1 LEILIYAPGKST
13 IDWDKSKKSAD
24 GLYTELVFEHDVLA
38 LEIAESIKQIMEQ
51 VQTEQ
56 FEALGS
62 EIKGACSYSIAPV
75 WAH

>member
-1 LEILIYAPGKST
+1 MEILIYSPGTST
-13 IDWDKSKKSAD
+13 IDWDNSKVNDD
-24 GLYTELVFEHDVLA
+24 GLYTELAFTSDKLA
-38 LEIAESIKQIMEQ
+38 IEIAETIKQIMES
-51 VQTEQ
+51 VQTKQ